1 MATMHWEDREFGRR
15 IRLEGDMDHVGCEQV
30 RFALDAA
37 VLGSSLPV
45 IIDLSRVDILS
56 SQGIA
61 QLLRAQGHARTRG
74 QTLFVDGLDDHKRKV
89 LDTVGIFQAI
99 PEWVEEEPWMP
110 LGCLSRPLC

>member
-1 MATMHWEDREFGRR
+1 MANINWEDRGCGRW
-15 IRLEGDMDHVGCEQV
+15 ICLEGDMDDVGSEQV
-30 RFALDAA
+30 RSTLDAA

-45 IIDLSRVDILS
+45 IIDLSCVDLLS

-61 QLLRAQGHARTRG
+61 QLLRAQGHARARG
-74 QTLFVDGLDDHKRKV
+74 QSLFVDGLDAHKRKI

-99 PEWVEEEPWMP
+99 PEWIGEEPWMP

>member
-1 MATMHWEDREFGRR
+1 MADINWEDRVFGRW

-30 RFALDAA
+30 RAALDSA

-45 IIDLSRVDILS
+45 IIDLSRVDLLS

-61 QLLRAQGHARTRG
+61 QLLRAQGHARARG
-74 QTLFVDGLDDHKRKV
+74 QPLFVDGLDAHKRKV

-99 PEWVEEEPWMP
+99 PEWIGEEPWMP